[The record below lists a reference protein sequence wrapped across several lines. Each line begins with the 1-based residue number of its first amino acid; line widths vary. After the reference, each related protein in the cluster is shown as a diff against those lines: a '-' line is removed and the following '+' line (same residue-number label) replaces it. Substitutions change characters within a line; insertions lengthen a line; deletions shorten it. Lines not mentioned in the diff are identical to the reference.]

1 VHTTAVASLDEKLD
15 IGIHERHGHGDI
27 GAVGENKVGVL
38 AELLDEGEDVI
49 PAAAV
54 EARAV
59 VTELVDD
66 LYQG

>member
-1 VHTTAVASLDEKLD
+1 
-15 IGIHERHGHGDI
+15 
-27 GAVGENKVGVL
+27 VL